1 MTGYHLQMKDMQT
14 QRLFSKRNVD
24 SQQRLLMRI
33 LRTLSANSRKVK
45 EFYKQLHFNVQ
56 TLDTLG
62 RLADVKGN
70 VRCTLDKLKGIKADL
85 VRGNEGWKD

>member
-1 MTGYHLQMKDMQT
+1 MKDMQT

-24 SQQRLLMRI
+24 SQQRLLIMELPI
-33 LRTLSANSRKVK
+33 ITSANSRKVK
-45 EFYKQLHFNVQ
+45 EFYKQLRFNVQ

-62 RLADVKGN
+62 RLTDVKGN